1 LWKSRDLFLRHA
13 GHDEEN
19 EARSEPVMGADG
31 LGDDHAA
38 AAERG

>member
-1 LWKSRDLFLRHA
+1 VEKSRPFSDRHA
-13 GHDEEN
+13 GHDEEK
-19 EARSEPVMGADG
+19 EARGEPVMGADG